1 MLCEVEFHHPVKNV
15 HQYNN
20 YYYQIQQ
27 HYNIAELYNYVINN
41 IITAVQ
47 IYVTLIEQIHNK

>member
-1 MLCEVEFHHPVKNV
+1 MLCEVGYHHPVKNV

-27 HYNIAELYNYVINN
+27 HYNIAELTVQLINN
-41 IITAVQ
+41 IIIAVK
-47 IYVTLIEQIHNK
+47 IYVNLIEQI

>member
-1 MLCEVEFHHPVKNV
+1 MLCEVGYHNPVKNV

-27 HYNIAELYNYVINN
+27 HYNIAELTVQLINN
-41 IITAVQ
+41 IIIAVQ